1 MRPVEFGEAL
11 AAGTRLTLFSDDKPD
26 RLFTV
31 IKFWMDETLGASL
44 RIQNGVPSYEVEEEE
59 GRIHL
64 LLHLPIEEENKD
76 RWCFGGRI
84 RQNLIPGL
92 FLTARWLGSKK
103 LLSTCRGSDTMFKA
117 SR

>member
-1 MRPVEFGEAL
+1 LEGFINRTTYASE
-11 AAGTRLTLFSDDKPD
+11 LTKN
-26 RLFTV
+26 
-31 IKFWMDETLGASL
+31 
-44 RIQNGVPSYEVEEEE
+44 QHGVPSYEVEDEE
-59 GRIHL
+59 GGIHL